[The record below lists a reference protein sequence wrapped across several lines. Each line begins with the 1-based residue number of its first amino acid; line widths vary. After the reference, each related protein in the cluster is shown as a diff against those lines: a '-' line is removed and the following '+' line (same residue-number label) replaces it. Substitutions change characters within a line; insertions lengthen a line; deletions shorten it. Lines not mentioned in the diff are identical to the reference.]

1 MDYILSTIT
10 WKALI
15 EIFILWWFI
24 YHVLLFFEGTRA
36 LQVLRGIIVLLVAF
50 LFFQRFEFTVLSW
63 LITKLF
69 GISVIAILVIFHPE
83 IRRGLARLGQRH
95 LFSNTFREEE
105 LDVVLDQ
112 SSRAADNLCRY
123 KSGALIVL
131 ETNDSLTAYIENGVQ
146 IDAKVSSELIETIF
160 TRNSLLHDGGLI
172 IRNGRVASAGSIF
185 PLSDNQDLNRIYGT
199 RHRAALGLSEET
211 DAVVF
216 VVSEERN
223 DISLVYRGRMYRDLS
238 REELV
243 RKAKQ
248 FMTEPDDA

>member
-1 MDYILSTIT
+1 
-10 WKALI
+10 
-15 EIFILWWFI
+15 
-24 YHVLLFFEGTRA
+24 
-36 LQVLRGIIVLLVAF
+36 
-50 LFFQRFEFTVLSW
+50 
-63 LITKLF
+63 
-69 GISVIAILVIFHPE
+69 
-83 IRRGLARLGQRH
+83 
-95 LFSNTFREEE
+95 
-105 LDVVLDQ
+105 
-112 SSRAADNLCRY
+112 
-123 KSGALIVL
+123 
-131 ETNDSLTAYIENGVQ
+131 
-146 IDAKVSSELIETIF
+146 
-160 TRNSLLHDGGLI
+160 LI